1 MGSNKFTQG
10 HLTKIKWLVA
20 NLRVFGSPDKAEH
33 AIFWVI
39 LAGRF
44 FFADSGCI
52 SGRGATLSC
61 RNPLLSSNKFTQ
73 GHLMKIKWLVADRT
87 AVASPFIA
95 ERAILG
101 VILAERRFCQ
111 FRLYFWSG
119 SPFAM

>member
-1 MGSNKFTQG
+1 MLFSRWFWLSVFWPTQAVFGKGEPLCDEENPLLGSNKFT
-10 HLTKIKWLVA
+10 
-20 NLRVFGSPDKAEH
+20 E
-33 AIFWVI
+33 
-39 LAGRF
+39 
-44 FFADSGCI
+44 
-52 SGRGATLSC
+52 
-61 RNPLLSSNKFTQ
+61 